1 MKYGNK
7 KRHVRKYYFWP
18 FSFFLLLGPKYLI
31 ELIDLIDQFDKN
43 LEDDMGKY
51 LNDVSERIKQ
61 YDDKDLR
68 RVHID

>member
-7 KRHVRKYYFWP
+7 KRHVRKYCFWP
-18 FSFFLLLGPKYLI
+18 FSVFSLLGPKYLI
-31 ELIDLIDQFDKN
+31 ELIDLIDQFDKIS
-43 LEDDMGKY
+43 EDDMGKY
-51 LNDVSERIKQ
+51 LNEVGERIKQ